1 MTLTE
6 TQIAGIIAAAA
17 VVLFYLVYRRLSWR
31 NRRRAVL
38 LLFCVLTA
46 GGGFYFA
53 RINPITN
60 KINLGLDLQGGTH
73 VVLEAVD
80 TPDAPVDE
88 IAIQKAVDI
97 IRDRIDR
104 LGVSEPLIQRASD
117 RRIVVE
123 LPGVKNAAEA
133 LEVIGRTALLEF
145 VDETGNVVFTGRDLA
160 KADVGT
166 KPGTNEPVVVLE
178 LKPEGAQK
186 FAQATEKNVGKQ
198 IIIMLDKEIISAPSV
213 KEPITGG
220 KAIIEGYETVE
231 SAYALAVMLSSGAL
245 PVKLDV
251 IENRTVSATLGR
263 DSIEKSKTA
272 GLYGALAVIAFMVL
286 YYRLPGVVAS
296 YSLGVYIFLLLGAFW
311 ALKATLTLPG
321 IAGIIL
327 SIGMAVD
334 ANVIVFER
342 VREEIKTG
350 RTLRSAIDA
359 GFTNAM
365 RTVLDSNITTLIAA
379 AVLFYLGTGPVR
391 GFAVTLTLGILAS
404 LFTAVMITRW
414 MLKLSVDSG
423 LLPAD
428 ASIFRR

>member
-1 MTLTE
+1 MALTQ
-6 TQIAGIIAAAA
+6 TQIAVIVAAAAA
-17 VVLFYLVYRRLSWR
+17 VVFFLIYRRLSWR
-31 NRRRAVL
+31 NKRRSL
-38 LLFCVLTA
+38 LLLLCAVTVGA
-46 GGGFYFA
+46 GFYFTKVS
-53 RINPITN
+53 PITS

-80 TPDAPVDE
+80 TPDAPVDDV
-88 IAIQKAVDI
+88 AVQKAVDI

-104 LGVSEPLIQRASD
+104 LGVSEPVIQRASD

-145 VDETGNVVFTGRDLA
+145 VDQEGNVVLTGRDLA

-166 KPGTNEPVVVLE
+166 KPGTTEAVVVLE
-178 LKPEGAQK
+178 LKPEGVAK
-186 FAQATEKNVGKQ
+186 FAEATEKNVGRQ
-198 IIIMLDKEIISAPSV
+198 IIILLDKEIISAPSV
-213 KEPITGG
+213 REPITGG
-220 KAIIEGYETVE
+220 RAIIEGYESVE
-231 SAYALAVMLSSGAL
+231 SAYSLAVMLSSGAL

-263 DSIEKSKTA
+263 DSIAKSKTA
-272 GLYGALAVIAFMVL
+272 GIIGAIAVVAFMVL

-296 YSLGVYIFLLLGAFW
+296 YALGVYVFILLGALW

-327 SIGMAVD
+327 SMGMAVD
-334 ANVIVFER
+334 ANVIIFER
-342 VREEIKTG
+342 VREEAQTG

-359 GFTNAM
+359 GFRNAM
-365 RTVLDSNITTLIAA
+365 RTVLDSNVTTLIAA
-379 AVLFYLGTGPVR
+379 GVLFYLGTGPIR
-391 GFAVTLTLGILAS
+391 GFAVTLTVGILAS
-404 LFTAVMITRW
+404 MFTAVMVTRW
-414 MLKLSVDSG
+414 VLRLSVDSG
-423 LLPAD
+423 VLPAN